1 MRRAQVLLL
10 GVVLVGAI
18 AAGAAQAQEDKWRQD
33 LKPLVP
39 PVFPLP
45 PDSQLSPGSVGG
57 TQTPTTTAP
66 LQQSPTQ
73 PTTQPAPGFRLSIPS
88 R

>member
-1 MRRAQVLLL
+1 MRRPHVFLL
-10 GVVLVGAI
+10 GIVLMGAI
-18 AAGAAQAQEDKWRQD
+18 ASGAAQAQEDKWRQD

-39 PVFPLP
+39 PVIQLP
-45 PDSQLSPGSVGG
+45 PDSQLTPGSVGG
-57 TQTPTTTAP
+57 AQTPYTSAP

-73 PTTQPAPGFRLSIPS
+73 SPTQPAPGLRLSIPS